1 MKMTNKKTTCM
12 RIKTIVSITTILLC
26 WVCLPKAGA
35 QQIFAISQY
44 MQHNFIYNPAA
55 AGASDNASVGALYRK
70 MWSGIDGGPQTT
82 ILYGDTYFEKK
93 RTGLAVFVYDD
104 KTGPT
109 DRTGGQVNL
118 SYSINLGNDK
128 SRRLMFGLG
137 GSFMQYKID
146 EAYLSQNIND
156 PSDPLLENG
165 SPDSKITGDAA
176 AGIYLKT
183 PTLNVGAS
191 VEQIIQSKL
200 GFLKA
205 ENNPEGQLYRNYFL
219 MADYNL
225 RTDDEDVL
233 IPNALLM
240 YVPNTPA
247 DFQMGVKL
255 MHEDF
260 LWIGLGYHYQQSYTV
275 YAGVKVAHKLEL
287 GYAYDQ
293 YQTPLSAFDNG
304 SASNELSLRYYFI
317 K

>member
-1 MKMTNKKTTCM
+1 M
-12 RIKTIVSITTILLC
+12 RIKPIITILLC

-44 MQHNFIYNPAA
+44 MQNNFIYNPAA
-55 AGASDNASVGALYRK
+55 AGAADNPSVGALYRK

-93 RTGLAVFVYDD
+93 KTGLSVFLYDD

-109 DRTGGQVNL
+109 SREGGQVNL
-118 SYSINLGNDK
+118 SYSINLDADK
-128 SRRLMFGLG
+128 SKRLMFGLG
-137 GSFMQYKID
+137 GTFMQYSID
-146 EAYLSQNIND
+146 EAYLNQYIND
-156 PSDPLLENG
+156 PIEPLLNNNP
-165 SPDSKITGDAA
+165 PDSKIMGDAA
-176 AGIYLKT
+176 AGVYLKT
-183 PTLNVGAS
+183 PTLNVGVS
-191 VEQIIQSKL
+191 VEQIIQSQL
-200 GFLKA
+200 GFLKSQTD
-205 ENNPEGQLYRNYFL
+205 PQGKLYRNYFF

-233 IPNALLM
+233 IPNAMVM

-247 DFQMGVKL
+247 DFQAGVKL
-255 MHEDF
+255 LHQDF
-260 LWIGLGYHYQQSYTV
+260 IWVGLGYHYNQSFSA
-275 YAGVKVAHKLEL
+275 YAGVKLAHKLEI

-304 SASNELSLRYYFI
+304 GASNELSLRYYFI

>member
-1 MKMTNKKTTCM
+1 M
-12 RIKTIVSITTILLC
+12 RIKPIVSITAILLC
-26 WVCLPKAGA
+26 CVCLPKAGA

-55 AGASDNASVGALYRK
+55 SGASDNPSIGALYRK

-93 RTGLAVFVYDD
+93 STGLSGFFYDD

-109 DRTGGQVNL
+109 SRVGGQVNL
-118 SYSINLGNDK
+118 SYSINLNADK
-128 SRRLMFGLG
+128 TKRLMFGLG
-137 GSFMQYKID
+137 GSFMQYTID
-146 EAYLSQNIND
+146 EAYLRQNVND
-156 PSDPLLENG
+156 ATDPLLYN
-165 SPDSKITGDAA
+165 SPADSKITGDAA

-205 ENNPEGQLYRNYFL
+205 QNNPEGQLYRNYFL
-219 MADYNL
+219 MADYNI

-247 DFQMGVKL
+247 DFQAGVKL
-255 MHEDF
+255 VHQDF
-260 LWIGLGYHYQQSYTV
+260 LWIGLGYHYNQSYTV
-275 YAGVKVAHKLEL
+275 YAGVKIAHQFEL

-293 YQTPLSAFDNG
+293 YQTPLSAFESG
-304 SASNELSLRYYFI
+304 SASNEFSLRYYFI

>member
-1 MKMTNKKTTCM
+1 
-12 RIKTIVSITTILLC
+12 
-26 WVCLPKAGA
+26 
-35 QQIFAISQY
+35 
-44 MQHNFIYNPAA
+44 
-55 AGASDNASVGALYRK
+55 
-70 MWSGIDGGPQTT
+70 
-82 ILYGDTYFEKK
+82 
-93 RTGLAVFVYDD
+93 
-104 KTGPT
+104 
-109 DRTGGQVNL
+109 
-118 SYSINLGNDK
+118 
-128 SRRLMFGLG
+128 MFGLG

-156 PSDPLLENG
+156 PSDPLLQNG
-165 SPDSKITGDAA
+165 SADSKITGDAA
-176 AGIYLKT
+176 AGVYLRT

-205 ENNPEGQLYRNYFL
+205 ENNPQGQLYRNYFL

-240 YVPNTPA
+240 YVPNTPV
-247 DFQMGVKL
+247 DFQGGVKL

-260 LWIGLGYHYQQSYTV
+260 LWIGLGYHYKQSYTV

-293 YQTPLSAFDNG
+293 YQSPLSAFDDG
-304 SASNELSLRYYFI
+304 SASNEVSLRYYFI